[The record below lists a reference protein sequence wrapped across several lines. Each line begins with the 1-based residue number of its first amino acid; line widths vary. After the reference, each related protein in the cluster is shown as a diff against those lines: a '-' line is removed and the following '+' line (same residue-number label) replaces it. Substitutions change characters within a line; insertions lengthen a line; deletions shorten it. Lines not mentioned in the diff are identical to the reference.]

1 MELDSRILPGKTYLD
16 CFDTEIAKQFIGKEC
31 YFTTVSSRF
40 KNLNDLRK
48 ATLTNI
54 SEDYDACY
62 GSDEIGIHKWDYAPF
77 IIPCE
82 WVKEPEKRY
91 RPYKNTEELFNDVCS
106 SVGDVIKV
114 RVKGEL
120 VPYTMLV
127 NGCSDKTVFLG
138 ISSYSMEYL
147 FEALEVYAYGTSEW
161 RPLGI
166 EE

>member
-16 CFDTEIAKQFIGKEC
+16 CFGTEVAKQFIGKEC
-31 YFTTVSSRF
+31 YATDRVSSF
-40 KNLNDLRK
+40 AYIDTLNKGILANVD
-48 ATLTNI
+48 
-54 SEDYDACY
+54 DGACNPY
-62 GSDEIGIHKWDYAPF
+62 RVEGDGWTYTTTF
-77 IIPCE
+77 ILPCE

-147 FEALEVYAYGTSEW
+147 FETLEVYDYRTSEW